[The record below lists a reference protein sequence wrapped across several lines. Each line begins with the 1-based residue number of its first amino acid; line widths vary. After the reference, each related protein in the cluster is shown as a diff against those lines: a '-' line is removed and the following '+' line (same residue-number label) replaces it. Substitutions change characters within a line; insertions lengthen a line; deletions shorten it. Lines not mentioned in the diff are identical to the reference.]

1 MSDPPVSETRKNQY
15 HPEIIAKREQEA
27 AEAAAKK
34 AAEDKVRLEQINAVM
49 AKNRILAFNCG
60 KPRNPLYPEI
70 REPNPLQKQLLDAWK
85 DPKYKVFTYLGANR
99 IGKCVTYQTLIETTS
114 GEVSVGELYERGEP
128 FEVWAWDERANRRVA
143 AKAKAPFKKEGL
155 HKCFRIEMSDGRW
168 IEAADHHRILC
179 SDGQYRTVAMLAA
192 LFPPSSPHTFC
203 GDQLP
208 SVDSPCLQ
216 ESSSAHDL
224 SVPCEGGQRLSGIQR
239 DFQGCYSEGYRQCDA
254 QPLVYQDSV
263 PTWLPSQGG
272 VQQLDVTLSHLDG
285 QGSICTSTPCAE
297 LGPLSSQCEV
307 HRYVVRCVGS
317 LCHTCDKHVKC
328 SDDQLQFESL
338 SKPVSCLLPPIDES
352 VQQANQS
359 FSSQPPLC
367 VSANNVVCIAAIST
381 SQEVYDFEVEKYHNY
396 FAGGLVHHNTTIGA
410 IIAISTLRGEWPWSG
425 EKMPFPHTNPRRVAW
440 IGQGWETH
448 IKSVIL
454 PALKFWWPED
464 MPAKPRKNNQGVD
477 ATWEFWSRSHDKG
490 MQGEL
495 HIFSTSQDVTV
506 FEGSQ
511 WDLVIYDEPAPRD
524 IRIACA
530 RGLVDRKGRELFTCT
545 LLNQAWIWRDVI
557 RATLPDGSPDP
568 SVFNISGDSSVN
580 IGYGITQEGI
590 DQFAKTLNK
599 DEYQSRILGK
609 PSFLSTLV
617 CPRFD
622 RNIHIKERFTIPLD
636 ALITISIDFHP
647 SKPWCATFMAHTK
660 QGLKYICDEIEFRG
674 NAKSFAEEVIRVIR
688 LRDYARVERVIID
701 PLSKSGMPNDM
712 DTFSV
717 VEETIAAYGYALEVA
732 SKDKDNGIATLN
744 GLLWTDNE
752 MPALYFFRDC
762 VRTIQEIEDWMYCK
776 DTLKPVKEN
785 DDFVETLYRH
795 CLLGLE
801 WFAPWENK
809 SSGSHK
815 SVVL

>member
-1 MSDPPVSETRKNQY
+1 MSLVSDPPVSEARKNQY

-99 IGKCVTYQTLIETTS
+99 IGK
-114 GEVSVGELYERGEP
+114 
-128 FEVWAWDERANRRVA
+128 
-143 AKAKAPFKKEGL
+143 
-155 HKCFRIEMSDGRW
+155 
-168 IEAADHHRILC
+168 
-179 SDGQYRTVAMLAA
+179 
-192 LFPPSSPHTFC
+192 
-203 GDQLP
+203 
-208 SVDSPCLQ
+208 
-216 ESSSAHDL
+216 
-224 SVPCEGGQRLSGIQR
+224 
-239 DFQGCYSEGYRQCDA
+239 
-254 QPLVYQDSV
+254 
-263 PTWLPSQGG
+263 
-272 VQQLDVTLSHLDG
+272 
-285 QGSICTSTPCAE
+285 
-297 LGPLSSQCEV
+297 
-307 HRYVVRCVGS
+307 
-317 LCHTCDKHVKC
+317 
-328 SDDQLQFESL
+328 
-338 SKPVSCLLPPIDES
+338 
-352 VQQANQS
+352 
-359 FSSQPPLC
+359 
-367 VSANNVVCIAAIST
+367 
-381 SQEVYDFEVEKYHNY
+381 
-396 FAGGLVHHNTTIGA
+396 TTIGA
-410 IIAISTLRGEWPWSG
+410 ILAISTLRGEWPWSG
-425 EKMPFPHTNPRRVAW
+425 EKIPFPHTNHRRVAW

-464 MPAKPRKNNQGVD
+464 MPVKTRKNNQGVD

-647 SKPWCATFMAHTK
+647 SRPWCATFMAHTK
-660 QGLKYICDEIEFRG
+660 QGFKYLCDEVEYRG

-762 VRTIQEIEDWMYCK
+762 VKTIQQVEDWMYDK
-776 DTLKPVKEN
+776 DTLKPSKEN

-795 CLLGLE
+795 CLLGIE
-801 WFAPWENK
+801 WFAPWDNK
-809 SSGSHK
+809 SVGTHR

>member
-99 IGKCVTYQTLIETTS
+99 IGK
-114 GEVSVGELYERGEP
+114 
-128 FEVWAWDERANRRVA
+128 
-143 AKAKAPFKKEGL
+143 
-155 HKCFRIEMSDGRW
+155 
-168 IEAADHHRILC
+168 
-179 SDGQYRTVAMLAA
+179 
-192 LFPPSSPHTFC
+192 
-203 GDQLP
+203 
-208 SVDSPCLQ
+208 
-216 ESSSAHDL
+216 
-224 SVPCEGGQRLSGIQR
+224 
-239 DFQGCYSEGYRQCDA
+239 
-254 QPLVYQDSV
+254 
-263 PTWLPSQGG
+263 
-272 VQQLDVTLSHLDG
+272 
-285 QGSICTSTPCAE
+285 
-297 LGPLSSQCEV
+297 
-307 HRYVVRCVGS
+307 
-317 LCHTCDKHVKC
+317 
-328 SDDQLQFESL
+328 
-338 SKPVSCLLPPIDES
+338 
-352 VQQANQS
+352 
-359 FSSQPPLC
+359 
-367 VSANNVVCIAAIST
+367 
-381 SQEVYDFEVEKYHNY
+381 
-396 FAGGLVHHNTTIGA
+396 TTIGA
-410 IIAISTLRGEWPWSG
+410 ILAISTLRGEWPWSG

-647 SKPWCATFMAHTK
+647 SRPWCATFMAHTK
-660 QGLKYICDEIEFRG
+660 QGFKYLCDEVEYRG

-762 VRTIQEIEDWMYCK
+762 VKTIQQVEDWMYDK
-776 DTLKPVKEN
+776 DTLKPSKEN

-795 CLLGLE
+795 CLLGIE